1 MARHPTYGEAI
12 LWLIMTIE
20 NAWVDVFDR
29 ARATA
34 NCLVVRTRR
43 RIAVLPAAAAYR
55 ASGLDATRGPG
66 IADKQQGMGISI
78 T

>member
-43 RIAVLPAAAAYR
+43 RIAVLPAAAGLPRERFRCY
-55 ASGLDATRGPG
+55 SGSGHR
-66 IADKQQGMGISI
+66 
-78 T
+78 

>member
-1 MARHPTYGEAI
+1 MKLAGALQRLTESDYGEAI

-43 RIAVLPAAAAYR
+43 RIAVLPAAASYR
-55 ASGLDATRGPG
+55 ASGFVL
-66 IADKQQGMGISI
+66 
-78 T
+78 